1 MQISKFKPLM
11 EAGPLTLDFAIPSR
25 EQISL
30 RSLQIS
36 SEENSLRGSEHPIK
50 AKKKGG

>member
-1 MQISKFKPLM
+1 M

-36 SEENSLRGSEHPIK
+36 SEENSLRGSERPIK